1 MEKHN
6 VVNDILDYLD
16 TRRSELSDEMKSI
29 SYMSRDYETLEA
41 MHDVYDHL
49 VTKLEDDYR

>member
-16 TRRSELSDEMKSI
+16 TRRSELSDEMKAI

>member
-16 TRRSELSDEMKSI
+16 TRRSELSNEMMAV

-41 MHDVYDHL
+41 MYDVYDHL
-49 VTKLEDDYR
+49 VAKLEDDFR

>member
-1 MEKHN
+1 MQKHE

-16 TRRSELSDEMKSI
+16 TRRSELADEMSGL